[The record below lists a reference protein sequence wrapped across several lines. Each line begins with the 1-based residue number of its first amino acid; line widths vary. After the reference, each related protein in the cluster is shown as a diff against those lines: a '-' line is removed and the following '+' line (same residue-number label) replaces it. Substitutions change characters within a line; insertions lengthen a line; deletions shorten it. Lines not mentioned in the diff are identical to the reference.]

1 MGTQQMD
8 ADSIDF
14 AVAVWREEGQWL
26 ASALPARVAT
36 SMDELTKALR
46 QLPGEGG
53 VFGFVGVVDEYF
65 IVVREVAGSAR
76 AMISDGA
83 AILDWVL
90 AEEAADVIGLDID
103 DDDLEDFEPVGDMSI
118 FADFGLDEDELGLLC
133 RDEDLYPDQ
142 QIKAIAKRIGF
153 SQQLKSV
160 LRAN

>member
-1 MGTQQMD
+1 MD
-8 ADSIDF
+8 DLIS
-14 AVAVWREEGQWL
+14 
-26 ASALPARVAT
+26 T
-36 SMDELTKALR
+36 LR

-53 VFGFVGVVDEYF
+53 VFGLIGVVDEYF
-65 IVVREVAGSAR
+65 IVVRQAAGSSR

-83 AILDWVL
+83 AILDWAL

-118 FADFGLDEDELGLLC
+118 FADFGLGADELGLLC

-142 QIKAIAKRIGF
+142 QIKAIAKRLGF
-153 SQQLKSV
+153 SEQLKSV

>member
-1 MGTQQMD
+1 MD
-8 ADSIDF
+8 ANAIDF
-14 AVAVWREEGQWL
+14 AVAVWHEEGQWM
-26 ASALPARVAT
+26 ASSLPPRVAT
-36 SMDELTKALR
+36 SMDDLISTLR

-53 VFGFVGVVDEYF
+53 VFGLIGVVDEYF
-65 IVVREVAGSAR
+65 IVVRQAAGSSR

-83 AILDWVL
+83 AILDWAL

-118 FADFGLDEDELGLLC
+118 FTDFGLGAEELGLLC

-142 QIKAIAKRIGF
+142 QIKAIAKRLGF
-153 SQQLKSV
+153 SEQLKSV

>member
-1 MGTQQMD
+1 MD
-8 ADSIDF
+8 ANAIDF
-14 AVAVWREEGQWL
+14 AVAVWHEEGQWM

-36 SMDELTKALR
+36 SMDDLISTLR

-53 VFGFVGVVDEYF
+53 VFGLVGVVDEYF
-65 IVVREVAGSAR
+65 IVVRQAAGSSR

-83 AILDWVL
+83 AILDWAL

-118 FADFGLDEDELGLLC
+118 FADFGLDADELGLLC
-133 RDEDLYPDQ
+133 RDEELYPDQ
-142 QIKAIAKRIGF
+142 QIKAIAKRLGF
-153 SQQLKSV
+153 SQELKSV

>member
-1 MGTQQMD
+1 M
-8 ADSIDF
+8 
-14 AVAVWREEGQWL
+14 
-26 ASALPARVAT
+26 ASSLPARVAT
-36 SMDELTKALR
+36 SMDDLISTLR

-53 VFGFVGVVDEYF
+53 VFGLIGVVDEYF
-65 IVVREVAGSAR
+65 IVVRQAAGSSR

-83 AILDWVL
+83 AILDWSL

-118 FADFGLDEDELGLLC
+118 FADFGLGADELGLLC

-142 QIKAIAKRIGF
+142 QIKAIAKRLGF
-153 SQQLKSV
+153 SEQLKSV

>member
-1 MGTQQMD
+1 M
-8 ADSIDF
+8 
-14 AVAVWREEGQWL
+14 
-26 ASALPARVAT
+26 ASSLPARVAT
-36 SMDELTKALR
+36 SMDDLISTLR

-53 VFGFVGVVDEYF
+53 VFGLIGVVDEYF
-65 IVVREVAGSAR
+65 IVVRQAAGSSR

-83 AILDWVL
+83 AILDWAL

-118 FADFGLDEDELGLLC
+118 FADFGLGADELGLLC

-142 QIKAIAKRIGF
+142 QIKAIAKRLGF
-153 SQQLKSV
+153 SEQLKSV

>member
-1 MGTQQMD
+1 MD
-8 ADSIDF
+8 DLIS
-14 AVAVWREEGQWL
+14 
-26 ASALPARVAT
+26 T
-36 SMDELTKALR
+36 LR

-53 VFGFVGVVDEYF
+53 VFGLIGVVDEYF
-65 IVVREVAGSAR
+65 IVVRQAAGSSR

-83 AILDWVL
+83 AILDWAL

-118 FADFGLDEDELGLLC
+118 FADFGLDADELGLLC

-142 QIKAIAKRIGF
+142 QIKAIAKRLGF
-153 SQQLKSV
+153 SEQLKSV

>member
-1 MGTQQMD
+1 MD
-8 ADSIDF
+8 ANAIDF
-14 AVAVWREEGQWL
+14 AVAVWHEEGQWM

-36 SMDELTKALR
+36 SMDDLISTLR

-53 VFGFVGVVDEYF
+53 VFGLVGVVDEYF
-65 IVVREVAGSAR
+65 IVVRQAAGSSR

-83 AILDWVL
+83 AILDWAL

-118 FADFGLDEDELGLLC
+118 FADFGLDADELGLLC

-142 QIKAIAKRIGF
+142 QIKAIAKRLGF
-153 SQQLKSV
+153 SQELKSV

>member
-1 MGTQQMD
+1 MD
-8 ADSIDF
+8 ANAIDF
-14 AVAVWREEGQWL
+14 AVAVWREEGQWM
-26 ASALPARVAT
+26 ASSLPARVAT
-36 SMDELTKALR
+36 SMDGLISTLR

-53 VFGFVGVVDEYF
+53 VFGLIGVVDEYF
-65 IVVREVAGSAR
+65 IVVRQAAGSSR

-83 AILDWVL
+83 AILDWAL

-118 FADFGLDEDELGLLC
+118 FADFGLDADELGLLC

-142 QIKAIAKRIGF
+142 QIKAIAKRLGF

>member
-1 MGTQQMD
+1 MGSQEMD
-8 ADSIDF
+8 ANSIDF
-14 AVAVWREEGQWL
+14 AVAVWHEEGQWM
-26 ASALPARVAT
+26 ASSLPARVAT
-36 SMDELTKALR
+36 SMDDLTSTLR

-53 VFGFVGVVDEYF
+53 VFGLIGVVDEYF
-65 IVVREVAGSAR
+65 IVVRQAAGSSR

-83 AILDWVL
+83 AILDWAL

-103 DDDLEDFEPVGDMSI
+103 DDDLEDFEPVGDMNI
-118 FADFGLDEDELGLLC
+118 FADFGLDADELGLLC

-142 QIKAIAKRIGF
+142 QIKAIAKRLGF